1 MLSPEEQLKQFVLA
15 IMPLDEDVLNAF
27 AEPWQPFECKR
38 KTVLT
43 AAGETER
50 YLYFVLE
57 GVQRSFYIGGHEKQ
71 EATLIFTYPY
81 SFSGVADSFLT
92 RLPSFCFFE
101 TLTASKFLRLPHTSL
116 ELLMEQYPSIK
127 QMVLKTTSLALHGV
141 LKRQVELQCFSAE
154 EKYKTLFTRSP
165 HLLQMIPHKYLA
177 SYLGIDASTFSK
189 LLGTVKIT
197 S

>member
-1 MLSPEEQLKQFVLA
+1 
-15 IMPLDEDVLNAF
+15 
-27 AEPWQPFECKR
+27 
-38 KTVLT
+38 
-43 AAGETER
+43 
-50 YLYFVLE
+50 LE
-57 GVQRSFYIGGHEKQ
+57 GVQRSFFIGGHDKQ
-71 EATLIFTYPY
+71 EATLIFTYPN

-101 TLTASKFLRLPHTSL
+101 TLTASKFLRMPYASL
-116 ELLMEQYPSIK
+116 DLLMQQYPSIM

-154 EKYKTLFTRSP
+154 EKYKTLFSRSP

-189 LLGTVKIT
+189 LIGSVKI
-197 S
+197 